1 MGIYKVSI
9 FAVSHYIEQLLSD
22 NELVLPKMCLSLIL
36 YNTLCGDHDNHTVV
50 ERYGKLSPL
59 KKAAV
64 LATLFLSIFCV
75 VLIFSTVTG
84 YENSQIR
91 SAREVQNTIVKG
103 VSDGLRTIV
112 MSSAN
117 VKPPT

>member
-1 MGIYKVSI
+1 
-9 FAVSHYIEQLLSD
+9 
-22 NELVLPKMCLSLIL
+22 MCLSLIL
-36 YNTLCGDHDNHTVV
+36 YNTLCGDHDDHTVI
-50 ERYGKLSPL
+50 ERYGKLPLL

-64 LATLFLSIFCV
+64 LATLLLSIFSLI
-75 VLIFSTVTG
+75 LIFSTITG

-103 VSDGLRTIV
+103 VSDGLKIVV

-117 VKPPT
+117 VKPPSW